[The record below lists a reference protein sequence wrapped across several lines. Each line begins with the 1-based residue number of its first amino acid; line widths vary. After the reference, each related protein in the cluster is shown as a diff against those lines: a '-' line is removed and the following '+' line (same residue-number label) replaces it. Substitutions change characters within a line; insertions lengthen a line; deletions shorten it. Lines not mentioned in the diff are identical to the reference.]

1 MATKK
6 GPAKKTK
13 DLPHKSPSMIKG
25 GRAAIKFD

>member
-1 MATKK
+1 MAGKKK

-25 GRAAIKFD
+25 GRAAIKF